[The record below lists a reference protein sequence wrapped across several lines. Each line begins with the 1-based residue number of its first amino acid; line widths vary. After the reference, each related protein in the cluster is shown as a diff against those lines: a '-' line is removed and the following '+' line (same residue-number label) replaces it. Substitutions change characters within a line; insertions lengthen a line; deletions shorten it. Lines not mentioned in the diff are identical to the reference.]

1 MNQSTT
7 YNQTYLWLISLTA
20 ALGGFLF
27 GYDWVVVGGAKPY
40 YEPFFQLNTPA
51 LQGWGTSSAL
61 VGCMVGAL
69 ACVALS
75 DRYGRKRLLIFSGAL
90 FTLSAL
96 GTALASD
103 FTWFNIYRIIGGVAM
118 GIALNLSPMYIA
130 EVSPPE
136 KRGMFVTINQLLV
149 MIGVLMA
156 QIVNWRISLLDTEL
170 PVDATAEIIAQSWS
184 GQAGWRWMFGV
195 EAIPAF
201 AFFALMFLVP
211 ESVRWLVKNGRSAE
225 AEQVL
230 QKIGGSNFA
239 RKQINEVKLTLSKE
253 DVSHVNFKELLNSRI
268 LKLVGL
274 GVFLSFLQQWS
285 GLNVIIYYAADIF
298 QAAGYNLQQMMLNIV
313 VIGTVMVLA
322 VLITM
327 ATVDKLGRKTL
338 LLFGTSSMAMIYAL
352 IGYCFYA
359 DYQGLVIVLLVLA
372 NVLFYSVTL
381 APLLWVVLSE
391 IFPNRIRGAAMS
403 IAAFAH
409 WVGNFTLTFSFPTI
423 KENLGW
429 ANNFWLYGLI
439 CAVGFVVLYLILPE
453 TKGKSLEEI
462 EHELIDGSPSKTV
475 EEKKAEYAD

>member
-1 MNQSTT
+1 MNKSIT

-40 YEPFFQLNTPA
+40 YEPFFQLDTPA

-75 DRYGRKRLLIFSGAL
+75 DRYGRKRLLIFAGAL

-211 ESVRWLVKNGRSAE
+211 ESVRWLVKNGRAAE
-225 AEQVL
+225 GKQVL
-230 QKIGGSNFA
+230 QKIGGDA
-239 RKQINEVKLTLSKE
+239 YAHKQISEVKLTLSKE
-253 DVSHVNFKELLNSRI
+253 DVSHANFKELLNSRI

-322 VLITM
+322 VIVTM
-327 ATVDKLGRKTL
+327 LTVDKIGRKTL
-338 LLFGTSSMAMIYAL
+338 LLFGTSSMAVVYAL

-359 DYQGLVIVLLVLA
+359 DYQGEVIVLLVLA
-372 NVLFYSVTL
+372 NVLFYSITL

-409 WVGNFTLTFSFPTI
+409 WVGNFTLTFSFPAI

-439 CAVGFVVLYLILPE
+439 CAVGFIVLYLILPE
-453 TKGKSLEEI
+453 TKGKTLEEI
-462 EHELIDGSPSKTV
+462 EHELVGDTP
-475 EEKKAEYAD
+475 EQAEVAAP